1 MSGPLRRGRGETD
14 TPSVKL
20 APDASR
26 AGPDVPLRK
35 DEEAP
40 RPRVWP
46 WLLGLAVVLVVGGLA
61 FGFRRASGTAVE
73 TARGERKD
81 LVVPILCDG
90 TLEPP
95 PGGELRA
102 TQPATVAAIFVKD
115 GQRVT
120 KGTALLRLADPELT
134 SKALEARGE
143 VRQLLAEK
151 ARAEAEL
158 ASARREA
165 EAKRAVFESDAR
177 LLKEK
182 AIARATYDTDERALR
197 DAEARVRSAEA
208 QLRSLAGEG
217 GGASR
222 VSLAETAARDL
233 ETRAAALTPAA
244 PADGVVYN
252 LPRKVGEAVAAGDV
266 VANVADPARTRVR
279 ARVDQP
285 DLPRIA
291 AGQRMTVTFDGLPGR
306 RWDGRVESVSPGV
319 REVGG
324 RQVGEVLGAL
334 SDPGGALPPANAS
347 VNVLIVAGEKKNAL
361 VVPRGAVLHDGEKR
375 YVFTLAKGRAHR
387 KDVAVGLIGT
397 AEVEVTSGLA
407 DGETVLLPGA
417 QPLAEGDR
425 VAAPQKH

>member
-1 MSGPLRRGRGETD
+1 VDSV
-14 TPSVKL
+14 PSVKL

-26 AGPDVPLRK
+26 AEPGVPLRK
-35 DEEAP
+35 NDETAP

-46 WLLGLAVVLVVGGLA
+46 WVLGLATLLVIGALT
-61 FGFRRASGTAVE
+61 FGFRRPSGTAVE
-73 TARGERKD
+73 VARAERKD

-102 TQPATVAAIFVKD
+102 PQPATVAAIFVKE

-120 KGTALLRLADPELT
+120 KGTPLLQLADPELT
-134 SKALEARGE
+134 SKALEARGA
-143 VRQLLAEK
+143 VRRLVAER

-158 ASARREA
+158 ANARREA
-165 EAKRAVFESDAR
+165 EAKRGIFESDAR

-182 AIARATYDTDERALR
+182 AIPRATFDADERALR

-233 ETRAAALTPAA
+233 ERRAAALAPAA
-244 PADGVVYN
+244 PVDGVVFN

-291 AGQRMTVTFDGLPGR
+291 AGQRMAVTFDGLPGR

-334 SDPGGALPPANAS
+334 SDPGGALPANAS
-347 VNVLIVAGEKKNAL
+347 VNVEIVAGEKKNAL
-361 VVPRGAVLHDGEKR
+361 VVPRGAVLHEGEKR
-375 YVFTLAKGRAHR
+375 YVFTLANGRAHR
-387 KDVAVGLIGT
+387 KDVSVGLIGT

-417 QPLAEGDR
+417 QPLAEGER
-425 VAAPQKH
+425 VAVPKKG